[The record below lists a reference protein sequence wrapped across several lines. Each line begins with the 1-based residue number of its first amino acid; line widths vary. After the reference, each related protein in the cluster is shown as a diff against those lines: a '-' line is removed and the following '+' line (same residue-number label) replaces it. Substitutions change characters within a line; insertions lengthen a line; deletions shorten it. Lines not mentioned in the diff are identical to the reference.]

1 MIDTRDI
8 EMFKKILENAENV
21 VFFGGAGV
29 STESG
34 IPDFRG
40 SSGLYEENYGNISP
54 EEILSR
60 SFFFSHTDKFY
71 EFYRSKMIYHAA
83 KPNEA
88 HRALAKLEQDGKL
101 SAVITQNIDGL
112 HQLAGSQNVIELHGT
127 SLKNTCLGCGRE
139 YPLSSVLSATGIPR
153 CEVCGKPIKP
163 NVILYGEGLD
173 ASAIDAAQEAI
184 YYADVLIVGGTSLR
198 VEPAASLARSFEGE
212 HLIIINETPTSLD
225 GCAELV
231 FREPIGEVLSEVVF
245 G

>member
-1 MIDTRDI
+1 MIEKFR
-8 EMFKKILENAENV
+8 EILKNAENV

-40 SSGLYEENYGNISP
+40 SHGIYGDGGSEYSP
-54 EEILSR
+54 EEILSGG
-60 SFFFSHTDKFY
+60 FFMRHTEKFY
-71 EFYRSKMIYHAA
+71 EFYRSKMLYPGAE
-83 KPNEA
+83 PNGA
-88 HRALAKLEQDGKL
+88 HLALAQLEREGKL

-112 HQLAGSQNVIELHGT
+112 HQRAGSRNVIELHGT
-127 SLKNTCLGCGRE
+127 SLRNMCVGCGRE
-139 YPLSSVLSATGIPR
+139 YPLSYILKCGGVPTCEACGRVL
-153 CEVCGKPIKP
+153 KP
-163 NVILYGEGLD
+163 NVVLYGEGLD
-173 ASAIDAAQEAI
+173 AAAIDAAQEAI
-184 YYADVLIVGGTSLR
+184 YTADVLIIGGTSLK